1 MHLED
6 ILGTDE
12 WFKCKNIS
20 LICDLLQLPPV
31 NGRPVVNKISHKIV
45 KTKVRAAN
53 AVNISKETVEYGE
66 KIINERQKR
75 DETFFKM
82 LDSVKHGCVTDET
95 IHTLKRRVFNALIQE
110 KYKELESE
118 GTGPPICLLS
128 KINTC

>member
-31 NGRPVVNKISHKIV
+31 NGRPVINKISHKIV

-53 AVNISKETVEYGE
+53 AVNISKENVEYGE
-66 KIINERQKR
+66 KIINERQK
-75 DETFFKM
+75 ETK
-82 LDSVKHGCVTDET
+82 LS
-95 IHTLKRRVFNALIQE
+95 LKCLI
-110 KYKELESE
+110 
-118 GTGPPICLLS
+118 LLS
-128 KINTC
+128 MAV